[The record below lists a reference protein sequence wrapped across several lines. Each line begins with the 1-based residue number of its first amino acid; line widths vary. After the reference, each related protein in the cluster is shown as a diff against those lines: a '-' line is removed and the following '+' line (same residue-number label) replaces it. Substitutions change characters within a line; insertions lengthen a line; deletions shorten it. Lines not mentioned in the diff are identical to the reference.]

1 MIRTLLIGSFLAI
14 GLVPGAGAAAAD
26 PACPRPLTVAIS
38 PLGRDMEIGQDG
50 SVSGTTVEIL
60 KKVEQRTGCPLEFR
74 EMPRIRA
81 WHLYVHDEIDIVPSA
96 IRTPER
102 DEIGFF
108 VPWICDLLALV
119 TLKEQNIHIRSVAD
133 LIQSPIIVDVVR
145 GFDFGPDYQRLLSD
159 EVQAGHIRFAADVEQ
174 AVAKLAHGRTQ
185 GLLATVDT
193 IIDPARKYG
202 IEDRLDIVF
211 LDGIP
216 PVVSGIYLRKS
227 AGNAAERE
235 ALLSA
240 LSAPAVADDYRRLT
254 LSSFDDSRFIRP
266 GFFTCKP

>member
-1 MIRTLLIGSFLAI
+1 VIRTLLIGSFLAI
-14 GLVPGAGAAAAD
+14 GLAQGAAAES
-26 PACPRPLTVAIS
+26 ACQRPMTVAIS
-38 PLGRDMEIGQDG
+38 PLGRDMEVGQDG
-50 SVSGTTVEIL
+50 SMSGTTLEIL
-60 KKVEQRTGCPLEFR
+60 KKVEQRTGCPLQFR

-81 WHLYVHDEIDIVPSA
+81 WHLYAHDEIDIVPSA

-102 DEIGFF
+102 DKIGIF
-108 VPWICDLLALV
+108 VPWICDLVALV
-119 TLKEQNIHIRSVAD
+119 TLKDQNIHIRSVAD
-133 LIQSPIIVDVVR
+133 LIESPIVVDVVR
-145 GFDFGPDYQRLLSD
+145 GFDFGPDYQQLLTD
-159 EVQAGHIRFAADVEQ
+159 KAQAGRIRLAADVEQ

-193 IIDPARKYG
+193 IIDPARKYA
-202 IEDRLDIVF
+202 IEDQLDIVF

-216 PVVSGIYLRKS
+216 PVVSGIYVRKS

-235 ALLSA
+235 TLLSA
-240 LSAPAVADDYRRLT
+240 LSAPAIADDYRRLT

>member
-1 MIRTLLIGSFLAI
+1 VIRTLLIGGFLAI
-14 GLVPGAGAAAAD
+14 GLALGNRAAAAD

-60 KKVEQRTGCPLEFR
+60 KKVEQRTGCPFEFR

-81 WHLYVHDEIDIVPSA
+81 WYLYAHDEIDIVPSA

-102 DEIGFF
+102 DRVGTF
-108 VPWICDLLALV
+108 VPWICDLVALV
-119 TLKEQNIHIRSVAD
+119 TLKGQPLHIRSVAD
-133 LIQSPIIVDVVR
+133 LIESPITLDVVR
-145 GFDFGPDYQRLLSD
+145 GFDFGPDYQQLLT
-159 EVQAGHIRFAADVEQ
+159 EKAQAGRIRLAADVEQ

-202 IEDRLDIVF
+202 IETQLDIVF

-216 PVVSGIYLRKS
+216 PVVSGLYVRNS
-227 AGNAAERE
+227 AGTAAERA
-235 ALLSA
+235 ALLSV
-240 LSAPAVADDYRRLT
+240 LNAPAIIDDYRRLT
-254 LSSFDDSRFIRP
+254 LSSFDDSQSIRP
-266 GFFTCKP
+266 GFFACKP